1 REGSIIMNNKD
12 FLDIGEQIKNITKE
26 IIDSKDFKELNHDI
40 SSTVNGALEEVRRQ
54 LKNNAYKHEQQKS
67 ARAQFVKSAPIR
79 KIKVNPVGK
88 VAGTLYTVFGSIGI
102 GITSVLLL
110 VLFIVGTVIGLAS
123 AITTPLFWGVAG
135 LFAIFAIMLGR
146 GNVIRG
152 KLKRLKRYTAELD
165 GKMYCS
171 TKELAEYVG
180 RSRRFVMR
188 DLRMMIRHGML
199 TEAYLDEKENLL
211 ILDKDRYRQHVL
223 EQNAMKQQKEQKEQA
238 SNEANKK
245 RTSSSKLSPLMKEGL
260 EHIKVL
266 REVNDEIPGE
276 IISAKL
282 LRLETIIVKIF
293 DSVER
298 NPKYTGDMRKF
309 MEYYLPTTLKL
320 VKAYGEF
327 ERVDIQG
334 ENITTAK
341 KEIEE
346 TLDTINEAFE
356 HFLDDLYQEAA
367 FDVTTDAE
375 VLQSMLARDGW
386 TETDFK

>member
-1 REGSIIMNNKD
+1 MNNKD
-12 FLDIGEQIKNITKE
+12 FLDIGEQIKNVTKE
-26 IIDSKDFKELNHDI
+26 IIDSTDFKQLNRDI
-40 SSTVNGALEEVRRQ
+40 SSTVNGALEEVRKQ
-54 LKNNAYKHEQQKS
+54 LKNT
-67 ARAQFVKSAPIR
+67 ARAQFVKNPPIR

-88 VAGTLYTVFGSIGI
+88 VSGTLYTVFGSIGI
-102 GITSVLLL
+102 GITSALLL
-110 VLFIVGTVIGLAS
+110 VLFIVGVVTGLTG
-123 AITTPLFWGVAG
+123 AITTPLFLGIAG
-135 LFAIFAIMLGR
+135 LFVVFSVMLGK
-146 GNVIRG
+146 GNAIRSQ
-152 KLKRLKRYTAELD
+152 LKRLKRYTSEVN
-165 GKMYCS
+165 GRMYCS

-180 RSRRFVMR
+180 RSRRFVVK
-188 DLRMMIRHGML
+188 DLRKMIRHGML
-199 TEAYLDEKENLL
+199 PEAYLDEKENRL
-211 ILDKDRYRQHVL
+211 ILDKEQYREYLVD
-223 EQNAMKQQKEQKEQA
+223 QNAMKYRKEKE
-238 SNEANKK
+238 
-245 RTSSSKLSPLMKEGL
+245 TSSSKVSPLMKEGL
-260 EHIKVL
+260 EYIKAL
-266 REVNDEIPGE
+266 REVNEEIPGE

-282 LRLETIIVKIF
+282 RRLETIIIKIF

-298 NPKYTGDMRKF
+298 NPKYTSDMKKF

-320 VKAYGEF
+320 VNAYREF

-341 KEIEE
+341 AEIEE

>member
-1 REGSIIMNNKD
+1 
-12 FLDIGEQIKNITKE
+12 
-26 IIDSKDFKELNHDI
+26 
-40 SSTVNGALEEVRRQ
+40 
-54 LKNNAYKHEQQKS
+54 
-67 ARAQFVKSAPIR
+67 
-79 KIKVNPVGK
+79 

-102 GITSVLLL
+102 GITSILLL
-110 VLFIVGTVIGLAS
+110 ALFIVGTVIGLAS

-146 GNVIRG
+146 GNVLRG
-152 KLKRLKRYTAELD
+152 KLKRLKRYTSELD
-165 GKMYCS
+165 GRMYCS
-171 TKELAEYVG
+171 TKELAEYIG

-199 TEAYLDEKENLL
+199 PEAYLDEKENLL
-211 ILDKDRYRQHVL
+211 ILDKERYRQYVL
-223 EQNAMKQQKEQKEQA
+223 DQNAIKQQKEQKEQKEQE
-238 SNEANKK
+238 SMSANKK
-245 RTSSSKLSPLMKEGL
+245 KPASSKISPLMKEGL
-260 EHIKVL
+260 AHIKVL

-298 NPKYTGDMRKF
+298 NPKYTNDMRKF

-356 HFLDDLYQEAA
+356 RFLDDLYQEAA

-386 TETDFK
+386 TEADFK

>member
-1 REGSIIMNNKD
+1 
-12 FLDIGEQIKNITKE
+12 
-26 IIDSKDFKELNHDI
+26 
-40 SSTVNGALEEVRRQ
+40 
-54 LKNNAYKHEQQKS
+54 
-67 ARAQFVKSAPIR
+67 
-79 KIKVNPVGK
+79 
-88 VAGTLYTVFGSIGI
+88 
-102 GITSVLLL
+102 
-110 VLFIVGTVIGLAS
+110 
-123 AITTPLFWGVAG
+123 
-135 LFAIFAIMLGR
+135 
-146 GNVIRG
+146 
-152 KLKRLKRYTAELD
+152 
-165 GKMYCS
+165 
-171 TKELAEYVG
+171 
-180 RSRRFVMR
+180 
-188 DLRMMIRHGML
+188 
-199 TEAYLDEKENLL
+199 
-211 ILDKDRYRQHVL
+211 
-223 EQNAMKQQKEQKEQA
+223 
-238 SNEANKK
+238 
-245 RTSSSKLSPLMKEGL
+245 
-260 EHIKVL
+260 
-266 REVNDEIPGE
+266 
-276 IISAKL
+276 
-282 LRLETIIVKIF
+282 ETIIVKIF